1 VTDTAGSSGF
11 PTPDV
16 ELTHLLVV
24 TDADV
29 SRRWY
34 ETVLGASVERAYG
47 GTSVVMKLLGQ
58 WLLLV
63 TGGEPTADK
72 PTVTFASPADPNM
85 VSAEMIF
92 GVPDCRAAYEQ
103 LRSRGA
109 EFLTPPVEYD
119 WEIRAF
125 FRDPDGHLFEISEP
139 RGR

>member
-1 VTDTAGSSGF
+1 VTGPGGF
-11 PTPDV
+11 PTTDV

-24 TDADV
+24 ADAEA
-29 SRRWY
+29 SARWY
-34 ETVLGASVERAYG
+34 ETVLGASMERAYG
-47 GTSVVMKLLGQ
+47 GTSVVMKLVGQ

-63 TGGEPTADK
+63 TGGGPTADK
-72 PTVTFASPADPNM
+72 PTVTFAPPADPDT
-85 VSAEMIF
+85 VSTEMIF

>member
-1 VTDTAGSSGF
+1 MTGSGGF

-24 TDADV
+24 ADAEA
-29 SRRWY
+29 SGRWY
-34 ETVLGASVERAYG
+34 ETVLGASIERAYG
-47 GTSVVMKLLGQ
+47 GTSVVMKLVGQ

-72 PTVTFASPADPNM
+72 PTVTFGPPADPDK

-92 GVPDCRAAYEQ
+92 GVPDCQAAYEE